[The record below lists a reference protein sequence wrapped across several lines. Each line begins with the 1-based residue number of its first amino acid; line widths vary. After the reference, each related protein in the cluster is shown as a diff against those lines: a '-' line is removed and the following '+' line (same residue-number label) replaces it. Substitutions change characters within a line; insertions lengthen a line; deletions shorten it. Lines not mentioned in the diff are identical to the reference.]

1 VKGLISAL
9 SAVSLALVLPL
20 QAAQPSAAP
29 LPAGASYHFAMAK
42 LLAVEGSLVEALAAY
57 EEAEKLA
64 PEAAYVRL
72 EHAQLLARLSQ
83 YSRNAT
89 ARDNYLRKAAQQ
101 VSEAQRLAPENPDVL
116 RAVGSIY
123 LELAAQDAT
132 ALATAQ
138 AALEAVH
145 QRDPADVESLLT
157 LGRLYLDQQQP
168 DRAAQ
173 VLRDLI
179 AQAPQQRMAYA
190 LLVEALLRAEKGE
203 EAEAALGD
211 ILSFEPGSLEAR
223 LTLAD
228 LQGKRGDHQTA
239 IRTLSAAPEELRQE
253 PRLRRQ
259 LAWSLY
265 LNGDMDEALKTV
277 DPLLGKEASSAGQ
290 EENQGLS
297 LLKGLILTA
306 EGRNAEALELLDR
319 LRQAQP
325 EDLALAQTV
334 ARVLQREGRDK
345 EAARVLSEV
354 AERLAAAPGKSADAA
369 EARLELA
376 QVWFAAKEW
385 DKVATA
391 LEPLLTAE
399 EPEVRS
405 QALLLRVDALIQAA
419 KYDEALALLQGEKG
433 SPLIDSK
440 KAEILL
446 RSGREEEGSRLL
458 AELTAA
464 GDPQATLT
472 AVQALHRAERYE
484 ESIPSLEKL
493 TAAHADRPIA
503 GFLLGAAYE
512 RAGKREKAVAELRRV
527 VGIAPDFHPAL
538 NYLGY
543 TLAEAGE
550 SLDEALKLTRRAV
563 ALDPDNGSYV
573 DSLGWV
579 YYQLGRHEQAREYLE
594 RAARLE
600 PRDATLQEHLG
611 DVYVALGQKERARE
625 AYQRAVELDDEDN
638 VEQVRRKL
646 DGLGGKPGA

>member
-1 VKGLISAL
+1 VKGFIAAL
-9 SAVSLALVLPL
+9 SAVSLSLVLPL
-20 QAAQPSAAP
+20 QAAQPPAAS

-64 PEAAYVRL
+64 PEAPYVRL
-72 EHAQLLARLSQ
+72 EHAQLLARLAQ
-83 YSRNAT
+83 YSRNAS
-89 ARDNYLRKAAQQ
+89 ARDSYLRKASQQ
-101 VSEAQRLAPENPDVL
+101 VSEARRLAPENPDVL

-138 AALEAVH
+138 EALEAVR

-168 DRAAQ
+168 DRAAV

-190 LLVEALLRAEKGE
+190 LLVEALLRAEKGV
-203 EAEAALGD
+203 EAEATLAE

-228 LQGKRGDHQTA
+228 LQSKRGDHQAA
-239 IRTLSAAPEELRQE
+239 IQTLSAAPQELRQE

-259 LAWSLY
+259 LAWALY

-277 DPLLGKEASSAGQ
+277 DTLLGKDATATQ

-297 LLKGLILTA
+297 LLKGLVLTA

-334 ARVLQREGRDK
+334 ARVLQREGRDE

-376 QVWFAAKEW
+376 QVWFDAKEW
-385 DKVATA
+385 DKVAAA
-391 LEPLLTAE
+391 LEQLLAAGAPE
-399 EPEVRS
+399 EVRG
-405 QALLLRVDALIQAA
+405 QALFLRVDALIQAGRH
-419 KYDEALALLQGEKG
+419 DEALALLQKEKA
-433 SPLIDSK
+433 SPLVDSK
-440 KAEILL
+440 RAEVLL
-446 RSGREEEGSRLL
+446 RSGREEEGRRILD
-458 AELTAA
+458 ELTAA

-512 RAGKREKAVAELRRV
+512 RAGQRDKAVTELRRV
-527 VGIAPDFHPAL
+527 VGLAPDFHPAL

-600 PRDATLQEHLG
+600 PKDATLQEHLG

-646 DGLGGKPGA
+646 DGLGKPRA

>member
-1 VKGLISAL
+1 VKGFIAAL
-9 SAVSLALVLPL
+9 SAVSLSLVLPL
-20 QAAQPSAAP
+20 QAAQPPASP

-64 PEAAYVRL
+64 PEAPYVRL
-72 EHAQLLARLSQ
+72 EHAQLLARLAQ
-83 YSRNAT
+83 YSRNAS
-89 ARDNYLRKAAQQ
+89 ARDSYLRKAAQQ
-101 VSEAQRLAPENPDVL
+101 VSEARRLAPENPDVL

-138 AALEAVH
+138 EALEAVR

-168 DRAAQ
+168 DRAAA

-190 LLVEALLRAEKGE
+190 LLVEALLRAEKGA
-203 EAEAALGD
+203 EAEATLAE

-228 LQGKRGDHQTA
+228 LQSKRGDHQTA
-239 IRTLSAAPEELRQE
+239 IQTLSAAPEELRQE

-259 LAWSLY
+259 LAWALY

-277 DPLLGKEASSAGQ
+277 DTLLGKDATATQ

-297 LLKGLILTA
+297 LLKGLVLTA

-334 ARVLQREGRDK
+334 ARVLQREGRDE

-376 QVWFAAKEW
+376 QVWFEAKEW
-385 DKVATA
+385 DKVAAA
-391 LEPLLTAE
+391 LEPLLAAGAPE
-399 EPEVRS
+399 EVRG
-405 QALLLRVDALIQAA
+405 QALFLRVDALIHAGRH
-419 KYDEALALLQGEKG
+419 DEALALLQKEKA
-433 SPLIDSK
+433 SPLVDSK
-440 KAEILL
+440 RAEVLL
-446 RSGREEEGSRLL
+446 RSGREEEGRRILD
-458 AELTAA
+458 ELTAA

-512 RAGKREKAVAELRRV
+512 RAGQRDKAVTELRRV
-527 VGIAPDFHPAL
+527 VGLAPDFHPAL

-600 PRDATLQEHLG
+600 PKDATLQEHLG

-646 DGLGGKPGA
+646 DGLGKPRA